1 MRFLRRSAPL
11 LALLIFGCS
20 THLSSPPLSPSY
32 SPSRDGGLHYR
43 LPAGWFDATA
53 DSQSAGHAVL
63 IIRNDYG
70 ATIAIDEVHLDGAAR
85 EHLRQGGLL
94 EAAQVLMSLST
105 WDRGTVLVQGPRLLT
120 LAGKEVCR
128 YTMAATAA
136 RDQIE
141 VTLLDTGG
149 KMYAVNVLLSGKAEN
164 RAGVFEQL
172 QDDFVGSLRW

>member
-1 MRFLRRSAPL
+1 V
-11 LALLIFGCS
+11 
-20 THLSSPPLSPSY
+20 
-32 SPSRDGGLHYR
+32 
-43 LPAGWFDATA
+43 GWFDATA

-70 ATIAIDEVHLDGAAR
+70 ATIAVDEVHLDAAAR
-85 EHLRQGGLL
+85 DHLRQGSLL

-128 YTMAATAA
+128 YAMAATVA
-136 RDQIE
+136 RDRIE
-141 VTLLDTGG
+141 VTLFDTGG
-149 KMYAVNVLLSGKAEN
+149 KIYSVNVLLSGKAEN
-164 RAGVFEQL
+164 REGIFDQL

>member
-1 MRFLRRSAPL
+1 V
-11 LALLIFGCS
+11 
-20 THLSSPPLSPSY
+20 
-32 SPSRDGGLHYR
+32 
-43 LPAGWFDATA
+43 GWFDATA
-53 DSQSAGHAVL
+53 DSQSASHAIL

-70 ATIAIDEVHLDGAAR
+70 ATIAVDEVRLDDAAR
-85 EHLRQGGLL
+85 EHLHQGSVM

-128 YTMAATAA
+128 YTMSATAA

-141 VTLLDTGG
+141 VTVLDTGG
-149 KMYAVNVLLSGKAEN
+149 KMYSVSVLLSGKAEN